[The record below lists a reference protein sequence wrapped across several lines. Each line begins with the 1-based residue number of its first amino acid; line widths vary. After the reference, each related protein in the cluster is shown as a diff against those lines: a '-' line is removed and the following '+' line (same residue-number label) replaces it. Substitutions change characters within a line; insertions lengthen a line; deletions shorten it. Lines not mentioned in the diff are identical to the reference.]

1 MLIKNKNNIYAVNE
15 KVLHQLLLE
24 NISSFMKELDEE
36 YSFID
41 DEYKIKI
48 VDRFNY
54 IKNINK
60 INII

>member
-1 MLIKNKNNIYAVNE
+1 
-15 KVLHQLLLE
+15 
-24 NISSFMKELDEE
+24 MKELDEE